1 MGKQR
6 AAALD
11 TIVAYDV
18 NDESATDSVSLLSLH
33 S

>member
-11 TIVAYDV
+11 TIGAYDV